1 MTVSIGGATIAGGI
15 TIGDAIVP
23 IVTSGLVLS
32 LDAGNSSS
40 YPGTGTTWT
49 DLSGSINTGTL
60 FNSPVYS
67 SANGGYL
74 DFDGIDDYA
83 SGANSVS
90 TDLTGD
96 MSCEV
101 WFKLDAVAADWV
113 RPFGKGDSTNRT
125 YGLWYNTTSGGFL
138 YQRYGPSGS
147 SFQATYSTLPVTG
160 QWYQMVGTT
169 IGSSH
174 VLYMNGVSAATA
186 TATGPWFSS
195 TEGYRVAAAT
205 FHTFHNGPLSIVRLY
220 NRGLTAAEVSQN
232 FNVNRGRYGL

>member
-49 DLSGSINTGTL
+49 DLSGSVNTGTL

-101 WFKLDAVAADWV
+101 WFKLDAVAPDWV

-138 YQRYGPSGS
+138 YQRYGSGS
-147 SFQATYSTLPVTG
+147 SFGAQLATLPTVG
-160 QWYQMVGTT
+160 QWYQMFGTST
-169 IGSSH
+169 GSNH
-174 VLYMNGVSAATA
+174 VLYLNGVSVATA
-186 TATGPWFSS
+186 TMAGPWFSS

>member
-1 MTVSIGGATIAGGI
+1 MTVSIGGATISGGI

-23 IVTSGLVLS
+23 IVTSGMVLS

-40 YPGTGTTWT
+40 YPGSGTTWT
-49 DLSGSINTGTL
+49 DLSGSLNTGTL

-101 WFKLDAVAADWV
+101 WFKLDAVAGDWV
-113 RPFGKGDSTNRT
+113 RPFGKGDGTNRT
-125 YGLWYNTTSGGFL
+125 FGLWYNTTSGGFL
-138 YQRYGPSGS
+138 YQRYGSGT
-147 SFQATYSTLPVTG
+147 SFGAQLATLPVTG
-160 QWYQMVGTT
+160 QWYQMFGTST
-169 IGSSH
+169 GSNH
-174 VLYMNGVSAATA
+174 VLYINGVSVATA
-186 TATGPWFSS
+186 SMAGPWFSS
-195 TEGYRVAAAT
+195 TEGYRVAAAS
-205 FHTFHNGPLSIVRLY
+205 FHTFHNGPLSIARLY
-220 NRGLTAAEVSQN
+220 NRGLTDAEVSQN
-232 FNVNRGRYGL
+232 FNAVRGRYGL

>member
-1 MTVSIGGATIAGGI
+1 MTVSIGGATVSGGV

-40 YPGTGTTWT
+40 YPGTGSTWT
-49 DLSGSINTGTL
+49 DLSGSVNTGTL

-67 SANGGYL
+67 SNNGGYL

-125 YGLWYNTTSGGFL
+125 YGLWYNTTVGAFL
-138 YQRYGPSGS
+138 YQRYGSGT
-147 SFQATYSTLPVTG
+147 SFGAYLATFPVTG
-160 QWYQMVGTT
+160 QWYQMVGTST
-169 IGSSH
+169 GSSH

-186 TATGPWFSS
+186 TMAGPWFSS

-220 NRGLTAAEVSQN
+220 NRGLSAAEVSQN

>member
-1 MTVSIGGATIAGGI
+1 MTVSISGATISGNVI
-15 TIGDAIVP
+15 IGDAILP
-23 IVTSGLVLS
+23 IVTSGLVLN

-40 YPGTGTTWT
+40 YSGSGPTWT
-49 DLSGSINTGTL
+49 DLSGSVNTGTL
-60 FNSPVYS
+60 FNSPAYN

-101 WFKLDAVAADWV
+101 WFKLDAVAGDWV
-113 RPFGKGDSTNRT
+113 RPFGKGDGSNRT

-138 YQRYGPSGS
+138 YQRYGTSNFGA
-147 SFQATYSTLPVTG
+147 QLVTLPTVG
-160 QWYQMVGTT
+160 QWYQMVGTST
-169 IGSSH
+169 GSTH
-174 VLYMNGVSAATA
+174 VLYMNGVSVSTV
-186 TATGPWFSS
+186 TATGPWASS

-205 FHTFHNGPLSIVRLY
+205 FHTFHNGPLSIARLY
-220 NRGLTAAEVSQN
+220 NRGLSAAEVSQN
-232 FNVNRGRYGL
+232 FNVVCGRDGL

>member
-1 MTVSIGGATIAGGI
+1 MPVTITGATIAGGV
-15 TIGDAIVP
+15 TIGDALAIT
-23 IVTSGLVLS
+23 TSGLVLN
-32 LDAGNSSS
+32 LDAGNPLS
-40 YPGTGTTWT
+40 YPGTGSTWT
-49 DLSGSINTGTL
+49 DLSGSVNTGTL
-60 FNSPVYS
+60 YNGPIYS

-83 SGANSVS
+83 GGANSVS

-96 MSCEV
+96 MTCEV
-101 WFKLDAVAADWV
+101 WFKLDAVASDWV

-125 YGLWYNTTSGGFL
+125 YGLWYNTTSTGFL
-138 YQRYGPSGS
+138 YQRYGSGT
-147 SFQATYSTLPVTG
+147 SFQATYGTLPVVG

-169 IGSSH
+169 IGSNH

-186 TATGPWFSS
+186 SQAGPWYSS

-220 NRGLTAAEVSQN
+220 NRGLSATEVTQN
-232 FNVNRGRYGL
+232 FNAVRGRYGL

>member
-1 MTVSIGGATIAGGI
+1 MTVSIGGATISGGV
-15 TIGDAIVP
+15 TLGDAIVP
-23 IVTSGLVLS
+23 ITSGLVLS

-40 YPGTGTTWT
+40 YPGSGTTWT
-49 DLSGSINTGTL
+49 DLSGSVNTGTL
-60 FNSPVYS
+60 YNGPIYS
-67 SANGGYL
+67 SNNGGYL

-83 SGANSVS
+83 GGANSVS

-113 RPFGKGDSTNRT
+113 RPLGKGDSTNRT

-138 YQRYGPSGS
+138 YQRYGTTN
-147 SFQATYSTLPVTG
+147 FQATYSTLPTVG

-169 IGSSH
+169 TGSNH
-174 VLYMNGVSAATA
+174 VLYINGVSVATA
-186 TATGPWFSS
+186 TATGPWASS

-205 FHTFHNGPLSIVRLY
+205 FHTFHNGPLSIARLY
-220 NRGLTAAEVSQN
+220 NRGLSAVEVSQN
-232 FNVNRGRYGL
+232 FNAVRGRYGL

>member
-1 MTVSIGGATIAGGI
+1 MTVSIGGATVAGGV
-15 TIGDAIVP
+15 TIGDAVVP
-23 IVTSGLVLS
+23 IITNGLVLS

-49 DLSGSINTGTL
+49 DLSGSVNTGTL

-67 SANGGYL
+67 SNNGGYL

-101 WFKLDAVAADWV
+101 WFKLDAVAGDWV
-113 RPFGKGDSTNRT
+113 RPFGKGDASNRT

-138 YQRYGPSGS
+138 YQRYGASSNPSP
-147 SFQATYSTLPVTG
+147 QLATLPTVG

-169 IGSSH
+169 TGSNH
-174 VLYMNGVSAATA
+174 VLYLNGVSVS
-186 TATGPWFSS
+186 TATGTGPWYSS

-205 FHTFHNGPLSIVRLY
+205 FHTFHNGPLSIARLY
-220 NRGLTAAEVSQN
+220 NRGLSATEVTQN
-232 FNVNRGRYGL
+232 FNAVRGRYGL

>member
-1 MTVSIGGATIAGGI
+1 MSVSISGATVSGGI
-15 TIGDAIVP
+15 TIGDALAIA
-23 IVTSGLVLS
+23 TEGLVLS
-32 LDAGNSSS
+32 LDASSPAS

-49 DLSGSINTGTL
+49 DLSGSVNTGTL

-138 YQRYGPSGS
+138 YQRYGSGT
-147 SFQATYSTLPVTG
+147 SFGAQLATLPVTG
-160 QWYQMVGTT
+160 QWYQMFGTST
-169 IGSSH
+169 GSNH
-174 VLYMNGVSAATA
+174 VLYLNGVSVATA
-186 TATGPWFSS
+186 SMAGPWFSS

-232 FNVNRGRYGL
+232 FNVVRGRYGL

>member
-1 MTVSIGGATIAGGI
+1 MTVSIGGATVSGGV

-40 YPGTGTTWT
+40 YPGTGSTWT
-49 DLSGSINTGTL
+49 DLSGSVNTGTL

-67 SANGGYL
+67 SNNGGYL

-101 WFKLDAVAADWV
+101 WFKLDAVAGDWV
-113 RPFGKGDSTNRT
+113 RPFGKGDSSNRT

-138 YQRYGPSGS
+138 YQRYGTSN
-147 SFQATYSTLPVTG
+147 FQAQLTTLPTVG

-169 IGSSH
+169 TGSNH
-174 VLYMNGVSAATA
+174 VLYINGVSVATA
-186 TATGPWFSS
+186 TATGPWASS

-205 FHTFHNGPLSIVRLY
+205 FHTFHNGPLSIARLY
-220 NRGLTAAEVSQN
+220 NRGLSAAEVSQN
-232 FNVNRGRYGL
+232 FNANRGRYGL

>member
-1 MTVSIGGATIAGGI
+1 MTVSIGGATVAGGV

-23 IVTSGLVLS
+23 IVTNGLVLS

-49 DLSGSINTGTL
+49 DLSGSVNTGTL

-101 WFKLDAVAADWV
+101 WFKLDAVAGDWV

-125 YGLWYNTTSGGFL
+125 YGLWYNTSSTGFL

-147 SFQATYSTLPVTG
+147 SFQATYSTLPVIG

-169 IGSSH
+169 IGSNH

>member
-1 MTVSIGGATIAGGI
+1 MTVSIGGATVAGGV

-49 DLSGSINTGTL
+49 DLSGSVNTGTL

-101 WFKLDAVAADWV
+101 WFKLDAVAGDWV

-125 YGLWYNTTSGGFL
+125 YGLWYNTSSTGFL

-169 IGSSH
+169 IGSNH

-220 NRGLTAAEVSQN
+220 NRGLSAAEVSQN

>member
-1 MTVSIGGATIAGGI
+1 MPVTISGATISGGV
-15 TIGDAIVP
+15 TLGDAIVP

-49 DLSGSINTGTL
+49 DLSGSVNTGTL

-90 TDLTGD
+90 TNLTGD

-101 WFKLDAVAADWV
+101 WFKLDAVAGDWV
-113 RPFGKGDSTNRT
+113 RPFGKGDITNRT
-125 YGLWYNTTSGGFL
+125 YSLWYNTTSGGFL
-138 YQRYGPSGS
+138 YQRYGTSNFGA
-147 SFQATYSTLPVTG
+147 QLATLPTVG
-160 QWYQMVGTT
+160 QWYQMVGTST
-169 IGSSH
+169 GSNH
-174 VLYMNGVSAATA
+174 VLYLNGVSVATA
-186 TATGPWFSS
+186 TATGPWLSS

-205 FHTFHNGPLSIVRLY
+205 FHTFHNGPLSIARLY
-220 NRGLTAAEVSQN
+220 NRGLTATEVAQN
-232 FNVNRGRYGL
+232 FNVVRGRYGL